1 MSDLLN
7 KALELKQQYEKLWLS
22 IDGVVA
28 VGVGMEKERPA
39 IIVSTDRKP
48 ETLSDKLPG
57 SIEGIEVI
65 LRQTGAIKAQ

>member
-7 KALELKQQYEKLWLS
+7 KAIELKQQYEKQWLS
-22 IDGVVA
+22 IDGVVG

-39 IIVSTDRKP
+39 IIISTVRKP

-65 LRQTGAIKAQ
+65 LRQTGAIRAQ